1 MSAAAP
7 GRAAEAVVSLPP
19 GGGHRASRRRWV
31 IATAVGAVVVL
42 AGAGAVWLADGFG
55 TSGSPGTGSS
65 GGGYGTSTAVVSRQ
79 TLTSQTTVNATLGY
93 AGSYTV
99 TGKGRGTL
107 TWLPAPGRVIREGQ
121 VLYRTGNGVPL
132 VLLYGTVPAWRA
144 LQEGMTGA
152 DVTQLNHDLVRR
164 GYADSGY
171 IAELGWDYF
180 SWETRHGLEQLQ
192 TALGITSPAGK
203 LALGSAVFKPSALRV
218 STVSA
223 QLGGAASGG
232 IFTATSDRPVVTIGL
247 GASQQSEV
255 KAGDAV
261 TVTMPDRRSAPGVIS
276 SVEKVASGS
285 GSSATIPVHVRLD
298 HPGVAGGLDQAPV
311 TVTITTGSVKNALV
325 VPVTALLAR
334 SAGGYAVEVVGAK
347 GTHHLVPVTVGVFDN
362 AAGLVQVTGSGLA
375 AGQRVV
381 VPGP

>member
-7 GRAAEAVVSLPP
+7 GKAAEPAVSLRAGDGQRP
-19 GGGHRASRRRWV
+19 GRRRWV
-31 IATAVGAVVVL
+31 KATAAGVVVGL
-42 AGAGAVWLADGFG
+42 AGVGAVWLAGGFG
-55 TSGSPGTGSS
+55 TSGSPGTGNAGS
-65 GGGYGTSTAVVSRQ
+65 GHGTSTAVASQR
-79 TLTSQTTVNATLGY
+79 TLASQTSVNATLGY

-99 TGKGRGTL
+99 TGKGGGTL
-107 TWLPAPGRVIREGQ
+107 TWLPAQGRVIREGQ
-121 VLYRTGNGVPL
+121 VLYRTGNGVPV

-152 DVTQLNHDLVRR
+152 DVVQLNHDLVRL

-171 IAELGWDYF
+171 IAGPGWDYF
-180 SWETRHGLEQLQ
+180 SWETRYGLEKLQ
-192 TALGITSPAGK
+192 TALGITSPAGT
-203 LALGSAVFKPSALRV
+203 LALGSAVFEPSALRV

-232 IFTATSDRPVVTIGL
+232 IFTATSDRPLVKISL

-261 TVTMPDRRSAPGVIS
+261 TVTMPDGQSAPGVIS
-276 SVEKVASGS
+276 SVGKVATGS
-285 GSSATIPVHVRLD
+285 GNSATIPVDVRLD
-298 HPGVAGGLDQAPV
+298 HPGAAGGLDQAPV
-311 TVTITTGSVKNALV
+311 TVTITVGSVKNALV

-334 SAGGYAVEVVGAK
+334 SAGGYAVEVVGAN
-347 GTHHLVPVTVGVFDN
+347 GTHHLVPVTPGVFDN
-362 AAGLVQVTGSGLA
+362 AAGLVQVTGSELA

-381 VPGP
+381 VPGI